1 MNRLTQAGVVCGGYA
16 AALLF
21 ACAAFYLRQ
30 LSQDATDQASSGMSA
45 FGDLLLFV
53 GLFGFLA
60 LIPTGL
66 ALYFLRPFAPFW
78 TVAGYVSVVLAATA
92 IWAELTVAWVS
103 DPPSPSWSIGVLIGI
118 LRLLVAPGLALVFA
132 MAALLAPTHR
142 PRWLLFGAAVTE
154 GLVSLSA
161 LVYWLLV

>member
-1 MNRLTQAGVVCGGYA
+1 MNKLTQVGVVGGGYA

-21 ACAAFYLRQ
+21 AGAAFYLRQ
-30 LSQDATDQASSGMSA
+30 LSLDATDQASSGMSA
-45 FGDLLLFV
+45 FGDLLLFI

-66 ALYFLRPFAPFW
+66 ALYFLRPFEPFW
-78 TVAGYVSVVLAATA
+78 TVASLVAVVLATTA
-92 IWAELTVAWVS
+92 IWAGLTVVWASNLPNPLW
-103 DPPSPSWSIGVLIGI
+103 GVGELIGI

-132 MAALLAPTHR
+132 MAALFAPIRR

-161 LVYWLLV
+161 VAYWLLA